1 MCKIIKQFNNYLY
14 TLIFE
19 YTNAPVNSSCAQPP
33 SPGYCGEFARL
44 VIPSGGA
51 LANFALLG
59 DRAFTNLG
67 QEPTGPYPRAFDAH
81 VVSYTN
87 ITTKRILVE
96 KQAYWLIC

>member
-1 MCKIIKQFNNYLY
+1 M
-14 TLIFE
+14 
-19 YTNAPVNSSCAQPP
+19 
-33 SPGYCGEFARL
+33 
-44 VIPSGGA
+44 GGA

-96 KQAYWLIC
+96 KQAYWLICQGQEKIEERCKGMFSILCMHFFIAYQARITERNWELWT